1 MFSKTVLVV
10 FAVNFIFAGSA
21 HEAFMPA
28 VLAPA
33 MKCFEAGNSAVVAVL
48 QAMQE
53 RPETDVD
60 RINLSCLFCKVI
72 YLAKALRS
80 VPTQQLIKRLTPE
93 THCFAV
99 YTKEWLQMS
108 LGGTLSE
115 GHTRQLLLQ
124 GQCDLF
130 YDCLFF
136 PITPQG
142 GGGGGGQSSFH
153 SFVLLHI

>member
-21 HEAFMPA
+21 NEAFMPA

-48 QAMQE
+48 QAMQD

-72 YLAKALRS
+72 YLAKALKIGTY
-80 VPTQQLIKRLTPE
+80 PTAYQE
-93 THCFAV
+93 TRPRDTALQCLHEEMVANESRRHTICATHEAAV
-99 YTKEWLQMS
+99 VT
-108 LGGTLSE
+108 GT
-115 GHTRQLLLQ
+115 
-124 GQCDLF
+124 
-130 YDCLFF
+130 
-136 PITPQG
+136 
-142 GGGGGGQSSFH
+142 
-153 SFVLLHI
+153 V